1 MKTRRNMVKRWIA
14 GVLAVTMLSST
25 MSTAAFA
32 APEST
37 DAPETVETTRV
48 TAWNWTDGSALTWQE
63 DTSAWTLTL
72 SEEQTISAEA
82 DLLALLPVSVEAT
95 LAQAE
100 TESTPA
106 PDTAATPAP
115 ESTPDTEATE
125 VTPTPV
131 AEVDPAAEE
140 GATAPAAAAL
150 VQPEEGATGADTL
163 SVEPQ
168 NIEEAT
174 PAPETATPAPTAA
187 PQPAESPAPTEDA
200 EPTEEP
206 AATETLTLTWDTAAL
221 TYPLA
226 GGDYTVTAA
235 LPEGYA
241 LDEAALAL
249 AVVVKVPGAE
259 EEDTP
264 AADNSLSDG
273 ASAPS
278 MMAGEGTVQTVNPVG
293 TTINL
298 FDYWFSSPTEKTDD
312 FQNVYKLRYDLIGI
326 EHADEI
332 PYYQT
337 DWCKGINQNHVL
349 KFTPSTGKWAYKILT
364 EIDPRNI
371 PNPTDKANRY
381 VNEGNGPYTGI
392 VANTLVD
399 GYPQLSDTERV
410 DGSVSA
416 EAAGEVE
423 KLDYSESLDYL
434 FDPSLK
440 VDGRA
445 AYSNVKGLFYL
456 DDNGYYAYDCSE
468 HFAQFTSDGNGSG
481 NFTLTGPQGFG
492 FDGDGGQFF
501 PFNSP
506 TTDNK
511 ATANHFFGLTMT
523 THFMQTDDGKDANN
537 NDVIYHFAGDDDVWV
552 FIDGV
557 LVGDLGGIHQKA
569 SLDINFSTGDIT
581 IANAVQNTEQTTIK
595 SNLKQKFIDAL
606 GENNINEAEFSGTTF
621 ASGTYHTLQFFYLE
635 RGANQSNLELKFNLV
650 SAPESTIASV
660 DQNGNGVNATSFT
673 LYGADKNYAQQDM
686 IATGATKVDGK
697 LVLED
702 NDGKTIGLQDLW
714 ASLSANGV
722 FTDDETGLQRVN
734 LILNQSLPD
743 GYRGASTIY
752 LYLLQS
758 GNNVLL
764 LSDNTWET
772 GAYAYSN
779 STITLSDTNLTSW
792 SGQNKVDLA
801 NATGTLFAVVLRRD
815 PKDVGIA
822 QPENSNWYMMTGDAT
837 NGWQMSGDIVNNNV
851 GAVLNLYGEKT
862 KNNYYIV
869 ERNSSGGY
877 DTTVS
882 DLPGDVTKYY
892 YMVDNKVDAE
902 YNVAFYYTSASSIED
917 ATEANTWM
925 VGNTGSWRRVFS
937 TNVYVANI
945 KNYLLVQQLDPNG
958 KPIVGAKFKL
968 YADNY
973 FNTDGTV
980 NPDATLI
987 GSEAT
992 TRNFDKKNDNIDLEG
1007 AAYFPNGSS
1016 VLKPGTYYLVQS
1028 YAPDGYEINSNVTK
1042 IIVDNTGVYADAG
1055 KKDDGIQVSRGVGS
1069 VVKSMAEFASSPDI
1083 DATLNNIVAKFY
1095 TSESYP
1101 ISSWRHWD
1109 EQAQDFVAENNITY
1123 IPSYY
1128 YDSTTGKYSLAQ
1140 ISEAT
1145 PLGMHMEY
1153 GTNEAILEY
1162 GPGKD
1167 ISLNMAEGESAI
1179 YWMVTDTG
1187 WSNLMI
1193 EQCQQH
1199 TQATGK
1205 NYEPLA
1211 GKDLSNLFSRSVVV
1225 QVTDQVQTCELT
1237 ISKTVD
1243 NPVGNDNQR
1252 EFAVGVTLKDASGV
1266 ALSGPYT
1273 FTVVDSETGASYDG
1287 TPLPLKD
1294 GAGTVTLTAGQS
1306 VVIEELPYG
1315 TMFTVTENEP
1325 NYSATYTVTGPDG
1338 QVIGGGTT
1346 EGGDTS
1352 AGDTTGDDSTTGDTE
1367 ENPATP
1373 AEATGT
1379 LEGNHAVAITN
1390 TRKAGSVAVSNT
1402 VEGAMGSYS
1411 DTFSYTLN
1419 LYDVTVTEDQPGKAN
1434 ISGTYT
1440 ATITKEGNPSST
1452 ETVTITFDGNGQAT
1466 QMMLAGESTAKAI
1479 TLAHGDT
1486 LTIAGL
1492 PAGASFEAVE
1502 TDNHKG
1508 YIVAVD
1514 PQKPG
1519 EGGTKVER
1527 TGLVTVPNLADVT
1540 PTPTIAF
1547 TNTREAIVPTGMR
1560 EENNPYIVMI
1570 GLAGMAALVGAAG
1583 WVEMRRRKRRE
1594 EE

>member
-37 DAPETVETTRV
+37 EAPETVETTRV

-95 LAQAE
+95 LAQPE
-100 TESTPA
+100 TE
-106 PDTAATPAP
+106 ATPAP
-115 ESTPDTEATE
+115 ESTADTDAAE
-125 VTPTPV
+125 VTPTPE

-150 VQPEEGATGADTL
+150 AQPEEGATGADTL
-163 SVEPQ
+163 SVESED
-168 NIEEAT
+168 NEETT
-174 PAPETATPAPTAA
+174 PAPETATPASDASTE
-187 PQPAESPAPTEDA
+187 PAESTQPVESTPPTADT

-241 LDEAALAL
+241 LDETAPAL

-264 AADNSLSDG
+264 AADNSLSDS

-278 MMAGEGTVQTVNPVG
+278 MLADAGTIDTVSPVG

-298 FDYWFSSPTEKTDD
+298 FDYWYSNPDETSSGFNHSINYNILDSKWNYHNWTT
-312 FQNVYKLRYDLIGI
+312 
-326 EHADEI
+326 
-332 PYYQT
+332 
-337 DWCKGINQNHVL
+337 GINLNHAL
-349 KFTPSTGKWAYKILT
+349 KFSYNPEHDHVAKGNKYVKENGSTPY
-364 EIDPRNI
+364 RNI
-371 PNPTDKANRY
+371 VMPKLVNGYPVLNSETMSGSITEDTVLNVFVPKENETRDYNLNFGESLEYLFNPAIS
-381 VNEGNGPYTGI
+381 NEGK
-392 VANTLVD
+392 AS
-399 GYPQLSDTERV
+399 YPD
-410 DGSVSA
+410 
-416 EAAGEVE
+416 
-423 KLDYSESLDYL
+423 
-434 FDPSLK
+434 
-440 VDGRA
+440 
-445 AYSNVKGLFYL
+445 VKGLL
-456 DDNGYYAYDCSE
+456 TVDQEGYYSYDCKTN
-468 HFAQFTSDGNGSG
+468 FATFQESTNSFKVYDTSA
-481 NFTLTGPQGFG
+481 TLNLQEEGAFL
-492 FDGDGGQFF
+492 
-501 PFNSP
+501 PFNDLNDSP
-506 TTDNK
+506 YVDWEHSGHI
-511 ATANHFFGLTMT
+511 NHWFGLTMT
-523 THFMQTDDGKDANN
+523 THFMQPTGGKTPNGTA
-537 NDVIYHFAGDDDVWV
+537 VTYEFSGDDDVWV

-557 LVGDLGGIHQKA
+557 LVGDLGGIHAAAKLKIDF
-569 SLDINFSTGDIT
+569 SNGEIYINDSQDGTL
-581 IANAVQNTEQTTIK
+581 K
-595 SNLKQKFIDAL
+595 SKFEDA
-606 GENNINEAEFSGTTF
+606 GQDTSAGFDGATF
-621 ASGTYHTLQFFYLE
+621 ADSTYHTLQFFYLE
-635 RGANQSNLELKFNLV
+635 RGAGASNMKLKFNLV

-673 LYGADKNYAQQDM
+673 LYGADKNYGQQDM
-686 IATGATKVDGK
+686 IATGVTKVDGK

-702 NDGKTIGLQDLW
+702 NEGNTIGLQDLW
-714 ASLSANGV
+714 NDLEQKKLTFSVEGTSQKRA
-722 FTDDETGLQRVN
+722 N
-734 LILNQSLPD
+734 LILEQAVPD
-743 GYRGASTIY
+743 GYRGESAIH
-752 LYLLQS
+752 LYLLKTDE
-758 GNNVLL
+758 NVLL

-792 SGQNKVDLA
+792 SGQNKVDLE

-815 PKDVGIA
+815 PKDVGNTD
-822 QPENSNWYMMTGDAT
+822 PEKSNWYMMTGDAT
-837 NGWQMSGDIVNNNV
+837 NGWQMSGDTVNNNV

-869 ERNSSGGY
+869 ERNLSGGY

-892 YMVDNKVDAE
+892 YMLDETNKKSAE
-902 YNVAFYYTSASSIED
+902 YNVAFYYTDAASIED

-1069 VVKSMAEFASSPDI
+1069 VVKSLAEFASSPDI

-1167 ISLNMAEGESAI
+1167 ISSNMAAGESAI

-1187 WSNLMI
+1187 WSNLMM
-1193 EQCQQH
+1193 EQCQLH
-1199 TQATGK
+1199 TQAIGK
-1205 NYEPLA
+1205 NYESLV

-1225 QVTDQVQTCELT
+1225 RVTDQVQTCELT

-1294 GAGTVTLTAGQS
+1294 GTGTVTLTAGQS
-1306 VVIEELPYG
+1306 VTIEELPYG

-1338 QVIGGGTT
+1338 SIVGGGTT

-1440 ATITKEGNPSST
+1440 ATITKAGNPSST

-1502 TDNHKG
+1502 TDDHKG
-1508 YIVAVD
+1508 YIVEVN
-1514 PQKPG
+1514 PQKTG
-1519 EGGTKVER
+1519 EDGASVDR
-1527 TGLVTVPNLADVT
+1527 TGLVTVPNAADVI

-1547 TNTREAIVPTGMR
+1547 TNKREAIVPTGMR